1 MFKILAIDDVNYINK
16 NGEPVN
22 GTQLTLQDESS
33 GLIAFNFFKKS
44 SLKGVAKVGCSCKL
58 ITSFRRDNV
67 KKTFIPFISGVEI
80 LN

>member
-1 MFKILAIDDVNYINK
+1 MFKILAIDEVNYINK

-22 GTQLTLQDESS
+22 GTQLTLQDESN

-44 SLKGVAKVGCSCKL
+44 TVKGVAKVGGTCKF
-58 ITSFRRDNV
+58 ITSFRRDNI
-67 KKTFIPFISGVEI
+67 KKTFIPYISGVEI